1 LENYKGRV
9 SNLIHYYA
17 DYDFVIEEKRHISG
31 EIVQCIPGG
40 RHQLAD
46 FGVERHTLVT
56 GKIIQVFHHS
66 LVLPYSGYYLLVA
79 YLYSS

>member
-1 LENYKGRV
+1 M
-9 SNLIHYYA
+9 
-17 DYDFVIEEKRHISG
+17 SG

-56 GKIIQVFHHS
+56 GRIIQVFHHS
-66 LVLPYSGYYLLVA
+66 SVLPYSGYCLLVA
-79 YLYSS
+79 YLYSG

>member
-9 SNLIHYYA
+9 SDLIHYYA
-17 DYDFVIEEKRHISG
+17 DYDLFEEKRRISG

-66 LVLPYSGYYLLVA
+66 SVLPYSGYYLLVA
-79 YLYSS
+79 YWYSS